1 MGRLNAMVGQAGVKD
16 EVDSLVNAAVIDA
29 LNVERGQDRST
40 GTMHMIFEGPAGTG
54 KTTVAQEIGNLYY
67 ALGLVPTPNYKKV
80 GRADL
85 VATHVGNT
93 APKVRDVFYGN
104 AEKGIKP
111 GIGGVIFID
120 EAYSLYQGENDAYG
134 AEAIQELIQ
143 LVEQHRDDTVVILA
157 GYSKGNETMDRLMSA
172 NAGFASRFPRTIY
185 FKDFDEGQRM
195 QIAENAISEMG
206 YTFGGPKAASRATSA
221 LQAGVRLT
229 GDGNARD
236 VRNLVEAIVRE
247 QKNRLG
253 ARRRVEGYTPSEREL
268 SLLTAEDIA
277 AGSNRYA
284 TGRR

>member
-1 MGRLNAMVGQAGVKD
+1 MAKLNAMVGQEGVKD

-29 LNVERGQDRST
+29 LNVERGKDRAT
-40 GTMHMIFEGPAGTG
+40 GTMHMIFEGPSGTG
-54 KTTVAQEIGNLYY
+54 KTTVAEEIGNLYY
-67 ALGLVPTPNYKKV
+67 ALGLVPTANYKKV

-104 AEKGIKP
+104 PERGVEP

-120 EAYSLYQGENDAYG
+120 EAYSLYQGDTDAYG

-185 FKDFDEGQRM
+185 FKDFDEGERM
-195 QIAENAISEMG
+195 QIAESAIGEMG
-206 YTFGGPKAASRATSA
+206 YSIGGSKTASRAASV
-221 LQAGVRLT
+221 LREGVRLT

-236 VRNLVEAIVRE
+236 VRNLVESIVRE

-253 ARRRVEGYTPSEREL
+253 ARRRVEGYTPSERETA
-268 SLLTAEDIA
+268 LLTAEDIV
-277 AGSNRYA
+277 AGANRYA
-284 TGRR
+284 AGRR